1 MRGTASDASGR
12 RFPTRMLC
20 KVFGVASSSLYASL
34 ARAATTGGPAPAAR
48 HRPGPKPKI
57 PDAELLQWI
66 RQVIKDSPF
75 HGEGHRKIHAR
86 LRLRDVHVSRKRV
99 LRITRE
105 AGLLA
110 CRPTAGPA
118 KVHDGTIV
126 TDAPNRMWGTDGAR
140 FLVGRYE
147 DATWAS
153 LFITVDHF
161 NFDPIGFDVSE
172 TGNRFHAFAAV
183 EAAVRERFG
192 RVEPGVARGVVLRSD
207 LGSVYTSSFLTRRV
221 KALGLDQS
229 YAFVREPE
237 CNGVAERFIRLI
249 KEQCLWV
256 EEFTD
261 LEDARRKIA
270 AFIERYRKE
279 WLLER
284 HGYRT
289 PAQVLEQ
296 ALELAA

>member
-1 MRGTASDASGR
+1 LERAEPTAGPPSAR
-12 RFPTRMLC
+12 R
-20 KVFGVASSSLYASL
+20 
-34 ARAATTGGPAPAAR
+34 
-48 HRPGPKPKI
+48 RPGPKPKLS
-57 PDAELLQWI
+57 DFELLQRI
-66 RQVIKDSPF
+66 RQVIADSPF
-75 HGEGHRKIHAR
+75 LGEGHRKIHAR
-86 LRLRDVHVSRKRV
+86 LRLKDVHVSRKRV
-99 LRITRE
+99 LRVTRE

-110 CRPTAGPA
+110 CRPTAGPQ

-140 FLVGRYE
+140 FLIGRGA
-147 DATWAS
+147 DAEWAS

-161 NFDPIGFDVSE
+161 NFDPIGFEVSDSAD
-172 TGNRFHAFAAV
+172 RFHAF
-183 EAAVRERFG
+183 AVRERFG
-192 RVEPGVARGVVLRSD
+192 RVAPGVARGVVLRSD
-207 LGSVYTSSFLTRRV
+207 LGSVYTSSFFTKRV

-237 CNGVAERFIRLI
+237 CNGVCERFIRLI
-249 KEQCLWV
+249 KEQCLWI

-270 AFIERYRKE
+270 AFIERYRHE

-296 ALELAA
+296 AMELAA

>member
-1 MRGTASDASGR
+1 LER
-12 RFPTRMLC
+12 
-20 KVFGVASSSLYASL
+20 
-34 ARAATTGGPAPAAR
+34 
-48 HRPGPKPKI
+48 
-57 PDAELLQWI
+57 I
-66 RQVIKDSPF
+66 RQVIHDSPF
-75 HGEGHRKIHAR
+75 QGEGHRKVHAR
-86 LRLRDVHVSRKRV
+86 LRLRDTHVSRKRV
-99 LRITRE
+99 LRVMRE

-110 CRPTAGPA
+110 QQPTAGP
-118 KVHDGTIV
+118 KKTHEGTIV
-126 TDAPNRMWGTDGAR
+126 TDTPNRMWGTDGAR
-140 FLVGRYE
+140 FLIGRGE
-147 DATWAS
+147 DAEWVW
-153 LFITVDHF
+153 LFVTVDHF
-161 NFDPIGFDVSE
+161 NFDPIGFEVSAV
-172 TGNRFHAFAAV
+172 GDRFHAFTAV

-192 RVEPGVARGVVLRSD
+192 QVGPGVARGVVLRSD
-207 LGSVYTSSFLTRRV
+207 LGSVYTSSFFTKRV

-237 CNGVAERFIRLI
+237 CNGVSERFIRLI

-270 AFIERYRKE
+270 AFIERYRHE
-279 WLLER
+279 WILER